1 MRADRLVATLLL
13 MQARGRVTA
22 SELADELE
30 ISVATAR
37 RDLEAL
43 SAAGV
48 PVYPQPG
55 RGGGWSLIGGARTDL
70 SGLSAPEAQ
79 ALFLLAGPAASV
91 SPEVKS
97 ALRKL
102 VRALP
107 DTFRADAQA
116 AADAVV
122 IDQSR
127 WGDREK
133 ERPELLT
140 VLQAGIVRRR
150 KIRFGYAKRGAE
162 PVERVVDPWGLVDKD
177 DVWYLIAGTEKG
189 QRTFRV
195 DRMSGA
201 EVSDLPAGRPDDFEL
216 SRAWEQVVDRVEQR
230 RSGLDAT
237 VLIAERH
244 LPILQDHFGRQSTVE
259 ETLDDGRVRVTVSA
273 PVAWMIAQQLAGWG
287 STIEVLGPP
296 SVQEEL
302 ARIGAELV
310 ERYAAPVR

>member
-30 ISVATAR
+30 ISIATAR

-55 RGGGWSLIGGARTDL
+55 RGGGWSLVGGARTDL
-70 SGLSAPEAQ
+70 SGLSAMEAQ

-122 IDQSR
+122 IDPSR
-127 WGDREK
+127 WGEREK

-150 KIRFGYAKRGAE
+150 RVRFGYAKKGAD

-177 DVWYLIAGTEKG
+177 DIWYLIAGTEKG

-195 DRMSGA
+195 DRMSDA

-216 SRAWEQVVDRVEQR
+216 SRAWEQVVDQVERR

-244 LPILQDHFGRQSTVE
+244 LPILQDHFGRQSEVE
-259 ETLDDGRVRVTVSA
+259 ETLDDGRVRVRVSA

-287 STIEVLGPP
+287 SMIEVLGPP

-310 ERYAAPVR
+310 GRYATPVR